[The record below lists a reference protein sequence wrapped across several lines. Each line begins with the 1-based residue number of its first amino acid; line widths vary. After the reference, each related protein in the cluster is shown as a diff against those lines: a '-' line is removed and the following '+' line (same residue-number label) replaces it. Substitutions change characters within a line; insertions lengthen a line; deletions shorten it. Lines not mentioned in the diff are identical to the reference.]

1 MASHTTVCIPS
12 ACAKASAAK
21 LRTGVLGGVQV
32 MLKSLGQS
40 LLINMVIGFTVPSI
54 DNWCVP
60 QCAAGCNGRP
70 GLKLRSR

>member
-1 MASHTTVCIPS
+1 MCKRVGGQDPDP
-12 ACAKASAAK
+12 
-21 LRTGVLGGVQV
+21 LLGDVQV

-60 QCAAGCNGRP
+60 RHAAGCSNRP
-70 GLKLRSR
+70 GSTCIADEQVGDWLLT